1 MGKKESY
8 EDEEMTVE
16 LELEDGTVVNCAI
29 ITILTV
35 EAKDYIVLL
44 PLDEDGENEDGEVWF
59 YGYAENPDDPNE
71 EPVLEYMMMSTKE
84 LPMLLMSIWTVVNSM
99 RSSTITIQRNKES
112 GWEPGTLCCT
122 CKAEKFQVF
131 FCSGHC
137 HIEDP
142 SLFFKVF
149 RILYIAM
156 RKCLLITVRDPH
168 MIEFQS
174 FGCMHGK

>member
-1 MGKKESY
+1 MGKNESY

-16 LELEDGTVVNCAI
+16 LELEDGTVVNCAV

-71 EPVLEYMMMSTKE
+71 EPVLEYIEDDDVYEK
-84 LPMLLMSIWTVVNSM
+84 LPMLLTSIWTVVNSM

-112 GWEPGTLCCT
+112 GWEPGTLCCA

-131 FCSGHC
+131 FA
-137 HIEDP
+137 
-142 SLFFKVF
+142 LV
-149 RILYIAM
+149 IA
-156 RKCLLITVRDPH
+156 T
-168 MIEFQS
+168 
-174 FGCMHGK
+174 